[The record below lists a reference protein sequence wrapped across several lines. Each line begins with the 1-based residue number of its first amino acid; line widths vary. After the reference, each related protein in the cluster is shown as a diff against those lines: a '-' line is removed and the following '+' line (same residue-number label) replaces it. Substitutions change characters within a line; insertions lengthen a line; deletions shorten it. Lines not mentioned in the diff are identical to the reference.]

1 MLYFTKKGIVG
12 PTPNATPIKLKDMSA
27 LDRARLKKML
37 TKPKRTRA
45 LTKLRGGP
53 RGKEKAPRKLQQFKY
68 DTTPLQGATPVNVAF
83 DLPAVPREGDLLP
96 TEGETFD
103 ISSGPRPERPPTERQ
118 LQSYEDLEREYTKK
132 RGGIKEAKKRF
143 LEVNGIEA
151 PKREEMGPYIESL
164 NKYRPAPS
172 VEPGSDVYKQARE
185 EYYAT
190 PSISGEKELARQ
202 KVRVG
207 REAKAQQLADKA
219 QVLRV
224 KREKAKAQRAQKP
237 VATKPRP
244 TVETIAAARK
254 AEERVNAEVA
264 AERQRGVE
272 QGIREA
278 NAAAR
283 SASELA
289 ERHSMAEAE
298 VPEIESR
305 ARINK
310 AFEGIASFKPTD
322 EELVLRRDAEIDAKL
337 AEQYRDGVE
346 AEAYYADEAR
356 AYPLSQAD
364 LDLFEGNG
372 LSGHH
377 VDKFVKASYAKKKHS
392 SVEGYELDRELST
405 KNNKVYRDPNGKV
418 VVANAGT
425 SSIADWLNN
434 KNIFFGNY
442 DKTARY
448 REVEDVQKKAIE
460 KYGLNNI
467 TNVGHSQSGEALRLL
482 SKKGLTQDAIAV
494 NPAIIGKPT
503 EGLNVIRSS
512 GDWVSAFTPT
522 TGSDTV
528 IPAKTFNPLVEH
540 GSEIINQAHVE
551 RMFGKPEPVPP
562 TGMGFN
568 IRPFQAQFRVFK
580 RLNPVKDL
588 KEYAEYILEHPH
600 EFQNVTFQR
609 AVHYLKKT

>member
-37 TKPKRTRA
+37 AKPKRA
-45 LTKLRGGP
+45 LTKLK

-68 DTTPLQGATPVNVAF
+68 DTKPLQGATPVNVAF
-83 DLPAVPREGDLLP
+83 DLPAVPTETDLLP
-96 TEGETFD
+96 TEGEMFD
-103 ISSGPRPERPPTERQ
+103 ISSGPPPERPPTERQ
-118 LQSYEDLEREYTKK
+118 LQSYEALEREYVKK
-132 RGGIKEAKKRF
+132 RGGIREAKKQF
-143 LEVNGIEA
+143 LEVNGIDA
-151 PKREEMGPYIESL
+151 PRREEMGPYIALL
-164 NKYRPAPS
+164 NKYKPAPS
-172 VEPGSDVYKQARE
+172 VEPESDVYKQARE

-190 PSISGEKELARQ
+190 PSVSGEKELARQ

-207 REAKAQQLADKA
+207 REAEAKQLTDKAQQLAY
-219 QVLRV
+219 

-244 TVETIAAARK
+244 TVKTIAAARK
-254 AEERVNAEVA
+254 AEERVNAEVE
-264 AERQRGVE
+264 AERQREVE
-272 QGIREA
+272 RGIREA
-278 NAAAR
+278 KAAAR

-298 VPEIESR
+298 APEIEAR
-305 ARINK
+305 ARRNK
-310 AFEGIASFKPTD
+310 AFEGIASFKPLTD
-322 EELVLRRDAEIDAKL
+322 EEVVLRRDAKIDAAL

-377 VDKFVKASYAKKKHS
+377 VNKFVQASYAKKKHAN
-392 SVEGYELDRELST
+392 VEGYELDRELST
-405 KNNKVYRDPNGKV
+405 KNNKVYRDPAGKAV
-418 VVANAGT
+418 IANAGT
-425 SSIADWLNN
+425 SSIADWWNN
-434 KNIFFGNY
+434 KNILFGNY

-448 REVEDVQKKAIE
+448 KEVEDVQKKAIE
-460 KYGLNNI
+460 KYGLHNI

-482 SKKGLTQDAIAV
+482 KKKGLTQDAIAV

-503 EGLNVIRSS
+503 EGVNVIRSS

-528 IPAKTFNPLVEH
+528 IPATTFNPLVEH

-600 EFQNVTFQR
+600 EFQNITFQR